1 MAAPDAVSVSRRFPV
16 CNAKSNFY
24 QWEVLRKLIPR
35 LDNAARYY
43 DSDYERITSAIEYR
57 GSSRDSVTSPCR
69 VSSSGCACGRG
80 AKRSTK
86 IKYTFIYQTL
96 VVNALGKSRA
106 DVGIILLDLTSWF
119 RWRLKL
125 GTELIIRNRATLCVR
140 VCVLDAVI
148 SHNTNTRTFCTREI
162 VTEIRSRQI
171 FRVGALL
178 SSDLLKV
185 SWASENNA
193 VLANGIFPL
202 IREIYFAK

>member
-1 MAAPDAVSVSRRFPV
+1 MAIEAITEIRIVPVIRGGESLKLGEEQFNPREMAAPDAVSVSRRFPV

-106 DVGIILLDLTSWF
+106 DVGIILLDLTS
-119 RWRLKL
+119 
-125 GTELIIRNRATLCVR
+125 
-140 VCVLDAVI
+140 
-148 SHNTNTRTFCTREI
+148 
-162 VTEIRSRQI
+162 
-171 FRVGALL
+171 
-178 SSDLLKV
+178 
-185 SWASENNA
+185 
-193 VLANGIFPL
+193 
-202 IREIYFAK
+202 